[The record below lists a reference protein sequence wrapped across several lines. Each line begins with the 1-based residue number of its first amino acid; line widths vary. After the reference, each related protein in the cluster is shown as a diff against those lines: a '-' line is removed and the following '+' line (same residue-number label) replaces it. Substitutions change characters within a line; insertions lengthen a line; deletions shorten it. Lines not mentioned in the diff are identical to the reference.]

1 MTNFIP
7 CQTCN
12 GSGCNPFGDAGV
24 CPDCIGSG
32 EQSPF
37 IAHWEREDWEIDEI
51 MNGGAGMHDVA
62 SSDQQNAEWRSIWRD
77 RMVEAMNS
85 NDRAAAIRARDM
97 WRQYK

>member
-37 IAHWEREDWEIDEI
+37 T
-51 MNGGAGMHDVA
+51 DVA

-77 RMVEAMNS
+77 RMVKAVNA
-85 NDRAAAIRARDM
+85 NDQSAAIHARDM
-97 WRQYK
+97 WRRHK